1 MAKNTD
7 RYQTLPRAPSP
18 WEFSVGSDESRAA
31 ARAALD
37 NIGGPP
43 DMEICFFDGLGD
55 QANAPGFDFT
65 NWKASEG
72 DSRRASFLG
81 YHEHEWLRN
90 EGETLAE
97 FKKRVWN
104 EVPVGGVSIIFWSL
118 EGDPKNAQ
126 PQV

>member
-43 DMEICFFDGLGD
+43 NLTVRFVNPPGD
-55 QANAPGFDFT
+55 QADAPGFDYA
-65 NWKASEG
+65 NWKPSEC
-72 DSRRASFLG
+72 DSRRASYLG
-81 YHEHEWLRN
+81 CHDHEWLRN

-97 FKKRVWN
+97 FKKRVWD
-104 EVPVGGVSIIFWSL
+104 EVIGVGVVIIFWPV

-126 PQV
+126 PQG